1 MGQVQLE
8 RHGGVAVFTVD
19 SPEVKNGLSPEMGL
33 QLAALCD
40 EVDADPSIGA
50 AVIRGA
56 GGTFCSGADRRRWTA
71 GADQAED
78 TVYKELGAV
87 YTAFRR
93 IGTLQ
98 VPTIAAVRGAAVGA
112 GLNLALS
119 TDLRIVGED
128 ARLLAGFLRIGL
140 HPGGGY
146 FTISS
151 RTAGREAT
159 AAMGLFSEEIDGVR
173 AAEIGLALPD
183 AWTAP
188 ERPLLRVGAAFGAVL
203 TRLGDIYSPVV
214 NLASRLTSI
223 ARPGTFLVDRELA
236 QRIRDLPEYRVRPL
250 RRVSVRGYD
259 HLQPWLVRRRRADDV
274 VDDSGYDEESF
285 DPE

>member
-40 EVDADPSIGA
+40 EVDADPAIGA

-56 GGTFCSGADRRRWTA
+56 GGTFCSGADRRRWTP

-93 IGTLQ
+93 IGTLS

-119 TDLRIVGED
+119 TDLRIVSTS

-146 FTISS
+146 FTLST

-159 AAMGLFSEEIDGVR
+159 AAMGLFSEEITGTR
-173 AAEIGLALPD
+173 AEELGLAWRAVPD
-183 AWTAP
+183 EEVEPFAL
-188 ERPLLRVGAAFGAVL
+188 E
-203 TRLGDIYSPVV
+203 
-214 NLASRLTSI
+214 LASRA
-223 ARPGTFLVDRELA
+223 ARDPELA
-236 QRIRDLPEYRVRPL
+236 REAARSFRTEAGPPGIGWEAALHFERATQMW
-250 RRVSVRGYD
+250 S
-259 HLQPWLVRRRRADDV
+259 QRRR
-274 VDDSGYDEESF
+274 DEA
-285 DPE
+285 